1 MAALLVITYDV
12 TDPDRFAEYNPGS
25 LGAIMATVGKHG
37 GSPVAAGPPDAV
49 TGSAENICVC
59 ISFPDGD
66 AAKAWL
72 DDDEYAPLK
81 EIRYSATT
89 NISEFIVPGV

>member
-12 TDPDRFAEYNPGS
+12 TDPDRYAEYNPGS
-25 LGAIMATVGKHG
+25 LPAIMATVGKHG
-37 GSPVAAGPPDAV
+37 GAPVAAGPPDAV
-49 TGSAENICVC
+49 KGSANNVCVA
-59 ISFPDGD
+59 IQFPDAD

-81 EIRYSATT
+81 EIRYSATD
-89 NISEFIVPGV
+89 NIAEFVVPGL